1 MDYFSTSSRSTPS
14 AFVKGWSHAVL
25 EAVPVFLR
33 LIPAY
38 LLITCLMASLAVVV
52 LLMVGKAAFHLF
64 CMFSPL
70 IFIVFGLARGSLDRG
85 DRWMIGPAAWA
96 DVAFR
101 FWRYA
106 APLAIGIGLTL
117 NLLILMNLVLA
128 DIAAFRAGDLPNLL
142 FHTKLFTAEKLP
154 MLPMLLTTAIEQQMM
169 FMPMFVIMGGRFEPH
184 LVALVLSRSISR
196 LDAKSI
202 QEGLTRRQKLLLSP
216 LRFLVILGVL
226 LQFTARSIDAT
237 VNVGGTFLLLASYFG
252 WLFYGCL
259 LAVFSRK
266 PPFFEPKKTRPKPGS
281 FFPSLKGG

>member
-1 MDYFSTSSRSTPS
+1 MEYFTTGSNSNASV
-14 AFVKGWSHAVL
+14 FIKGWSHAVI

-38 LLITCLMASLAVVV
+38 LAITCLMASLAVIV
-52 LLMVGKAAFHLF
+52 LLMLGKAAFHLF

-70 IFIVFGLARGSLDRG
+70 IFIVFGLARGVLDRK
-85 DRWMIGPAAWA
+85 DRWMAGPAAWA
-96 DVAFR
+96 DVAYR

-128 DIAAFRAGDLPNLL
+128 DVSAFRAGALPNLL
-142 FHTKLFTAEKLP
+142 FHSKLFTAEKLP
-154 MLPMLLTTAIEQQMM
+154 MVPMLLTTAIEQQMM

-184 LVALVLSRSISR
+184 LVALVLSRRITR
-196 LDAKSI
+196 HEAKAI
-202 QEGLTRRQKLLLSP
+202 QGTLTRREKLLLSP

-237 VNVGGTFLLLASYFG
+237 VNFGGIALLLISYFG
-252 WLFYGCL
+252 WLFYASL
-259 LAVFSRK
+259 LAVFSRS
-266 PPFFEPKKTRPKPGS
+266 PPFFEAKKNPA
-281 FFPSLKGG
+281 

>member
-1 MDYFSTSSRSTPS
+1 
-14 AFVKGWSHAVL
+14 
-25 EAVPVFLR
+25 
-33 LIPAY
+33 
-38 LLITCLMASLAVVV
+38 
-52 LLMVGKAAFHLF
+52 
-64 CMFSPL
+64 MFSPL

-128 DIAAFRAGDLPNLL
+128 DIASFRAGELPNLL

-202 QEGLTRRQKLLLSP
+202 QEGLTRRQKLFLSP

>member
-266 PPFFEPKKTRPKPGS
+266 PPFFEPKKNPA
-281 FFPSLKGG
+281 